1 MAGHVDGKANG
12 LMGSQLYF
20 IHRMRIVMQNR
31 QKDGS
36 WNDAQIPTMAG
47 NTEPSFAQD
56 NPRPACTRTR

>member
-1 MAGHVDGKANG
+1 
-12 LMGSQLYF
+12 
-20 IHRMRIVMQNR
+20 MQNR

-56 NPRPACTRTR
+56 NPRPACTRTVSVQQSHSSLTQLRHN